1 VKQGLAA
8 ARILLIALAG
18 AFAPRNA
25 AAQAPPE
32 QPAVVPSA
40 PADEYGIFEPVTI
53 DPPASDPPASPSLG
67 AAPDAPTS
75 EPARTVEPATEITTA
90 TVPATEP
97 DEPKPT
103 LANLDREREA
113 ALPNARYKIGN
124 GVTLS
129 SANGRYS
136 LQVRARL
143 QFRYDLDHPNFED
156 EATSHVF
163 QIRRARVVLAGNV
176 FSPHIRY
183 QFQFGFSPRD
193 MANDIP
199 SDLEDSI
206 RRNPLR
212 DARLEFTRLRDF
224 TIWAGQMKVPF
235 SRERV
240 ISSSNLS
247 MVDRSLVNAE
257 LSLDRDI
264 GVAAIS
270 KDIGGLGKLAY
281 YAGVFLG
288 EGRNSFESQD
298 TGLLYVGR
306 FEVNPFGQ
314 FEDYVEGD
322 GERSEK
328 PGLSLGAAYAFHDR
342 AHAARG
348 VGGNPPADGGT
359 TNFHH
364 FTADVVF
371 KWWGVSLLTSFHL
384 RRGFDRVNGGALDAD
399 DMPIPTA
406 PARQGIGWLGQLGW
420 VVPKIPLEFVG
431 RYGLSRNIYGDQS
444 TQPDADEVGA
454 GINWYFVGHNL
465 KLQLD
470 YFRLWDGSLA
480 ASYGEQARLGT
491 DRIRVQV
498 QLYF

>member
-1 VKQGLAA
+1 
-8 ARILLIALAG
+8 LLALAG
-18 AFAPRNA
+18 AFTSKEAS
-25 AAQAPPE
+25 AQAPPTAE
-32 QPAVVPSA
+32 PSA
-40 PADEYGIFEPVTI
+40 PAVEYGIFQPVTI
-53 DPPASDPPASPSLG
+53 DPPAPPPLD
-67 AAPDAPTS
+67 AAPAAPS
-75 EPARTVEPATEITTA
+75 PEPARVSEPATEIAPTTA
-90 TVPATEP
+90 PAAEP
-97 DEPKPT
+97 DGPEPT

-113 ALPNARYKIGN
+113 ELPNVRYKIGN
-124 GVTLS
+124 GVTMS

-143 QFRYDLDHPNFED
+143 QVRYDLDHPNVEG
-156 EATSHVF
+156 EPVSQTF

-224 TIWAGQMKVPF
+224 TIWAGQFKVPF

-240 ISSSNLS
+240 VSSSNLS

-257 LSLDRDI
+257 FSLDRDI
-264 GVAAIS
+264 GIAALS
-270 KDIGGLGKLAY
+270 KDIGGLGGKLSY
-281 YAGVFLG
+281 YVGVFLG

-298 TGLLYVGR
+298 AGLLYVGR
-306 FEVNPFGQ
+306 FEVNPFGK

-322 GERSEK
+322 GERSEA
-328 PGLSLGAAYAFHDR
+328 PGLSIGAAYAFHDR

-348 VGGNPPADGGT
+348 VGGNAPADGGT
-359 TNFHH
+359 TDFHH
-364 FTADVVF
+364 FTGDVVF
-371 KWWGVSLLTSFHL
+371 KWWGVSLLTAVHL
-384 RRGFDRVNGGALDAD
+384 RRGFNRVNGGALDAD
-399 DMPIPTA
+399 DMPIATA
-406 PARQGIGWLGQLGW
+406 PARQGLGWVGQLGW
-420 VVPKIPLEFVG
+420 VVPKVPLEFVG
-431 RYGLSRNIYGDQS
+431 RYGLTRNIYGDQS
-444 TQPDADEVGA
+444 NQPDADEAGG

-465 KLQLD
+465 KLQVD
-470 YFRLWDGSLA
+470 YFRLWDGSLGA
-480 ASYGEQARLGT
+480 TYAEQAKHGD
-491 DRIRVQV
+491 DRVRVQV

>member
-1 VKQGLAA
+1 VKLRSETP
-8 ARILLIALAG
+8 RILLLALAG
-18 AFAPRNA
+18 AFAPTNA

-32 QPAVVPSA
+32 DPAAAPSA
-40 PADEYGIFEPVTI
+40 PADEYGVFEPVTI
-53 DPPASDPPASPSLG
+53 DPPASAPASP
-67 AAPDAPTS
+67 AAPPAT
-75 EPARTVEPATEITTA
+75 EPASATEPATEPAPTA
-90 TVPATEP
+90 EPALATEP
-97 DEPKPT
+97 EPEPPPT

-113 ALPNARYKIGN
+113 ELPNARYKIGN
-124 GVTLS
+124 GVTIA

-143 QFRYDLDHPNFED
+143 QFRYDLDHPNVEG
-156 EATSHVF
+156 EALSQLF

-193 MANDIP
+193 MSNDIP

-224 TIWAGQMKVPF
+224 SIWVGQSKVPF

-257 LSLDRDI
+257 FSLDRDI
-264 GVAAIS
+264 GIAATS
-270 KDIGGLGKLAY
+270 KDLGGLGKLGY
-281 YAGVFLG
+281 SIGVFLG

-306 FEVNPFGQ
+306 FEVTPFGK
-314 FEDYVEGD
+314 FEDYVQGD

-328 PGLSLGAAYAFHDR
+328 PGLSIGAAYAFHDR

-359 TNFHH
+359 TDFHH
-364 FTADVVF
+364 FTADVAF
-371 KWWGVSLLTSFHL
+371 KWSGVSLLTAFHL
-384 RRGFDRVNGGALDAD
+384 RRGFNRVNGGALDAD
-399 DMPIPTA
+399 DMPIATA
-406 PARQGIGWLGQLGW
+406 PARQGIGWIGQLGW

-444 TQPDADEVGA
+444 TQPDADEAGA

-465 KLQLD
+465 KLQVD
-470 YFRLWDGSLA
+470 YFRLWDGSLGA
-480 ASYGEQARLGT
+480 TYAEQARLGT
-491 DRIRVQV
+491 DRFRVQV

>member
-1 VKQGLAA
+1 VQRRSET
-8 ARILLIALAG
+8 ARILFLALVGALAS
-18 AFAPRNA
+18 RNA
-25 AAQAPPE
+25 AAQAPPD
-32 QPAVVPSA
+32 
-40 PADEYGIFEPVTI
+40 DEYGIFAPVTI
-53 DPPASDPPASPSLG
+53 DPPPAPPP
-67 AAPDAPTS
+67 PDAPAT
-75 EPARTVEPATEITTA
+75 EPAPAIEPAPATE
-90 TVPATEP
+90 PAPKPDQPEP

-113 ALPNARYKIGN
+113 ELPNARYKIGN
-124 GVTLS
+124 GVTIS

-143 QFRYDLDHPNFED
+143 QFRYDLEHPNVEG
-156 EATSHVF
+156 EPVSQLF

-176 FSPHIRY
+176 FSPYIRY

-193 MANDIP
+193 MSNDIP

-212 DARLEFTRLRDF
+212 DARLEFTRLRNF
-224 TIWAGQMKVPF
+224 TIWAGQSKVPF

-257 LSLDRDI
+257 FSLDRDI
-264 GVAAIS
+264 GIVATS
-270 KDIGGLGKLAY
+270 KDLGGLGKLGY
-281 YAGVFLG
+281 SLGVFMG
-288 EGRNSFESQD
+288 EGRNSFESRD
-298 TGLLYVGR
+298 AGLLYVGR
-306 FEVNPFGQ
+306 FEVTPFGK
-314 FEDYVEGD
+314 FEDYVQGD
-322 GERSEK
+322 GERSK
-328 PGLSLGAAYAFHDR
+328 APGLSIGAAYAFHDR

-364 FTADVVF
+364 VTADLAF
-371 KWWGVSLLTSFHL
+371 KWRGVSLLTAFHL
-384 RRGFDRVNGGALDAD
+384 RRGFDRVNGGVVDAD
-399 DMPIPTA
+399 DMPIATV
-406 PARQGIGWLGQLGW
+406 PARQGIGWIGQLGW
-420 VVPKIPLEFVG
+420 VVPKIPLELVG
-431 RYGLSRNIYGDQS
+431 RYALARNVYGQQS
-444 TQPDADEVGA
+444 SQPEADEAGV

-470 YFRLWDGSLA
+470 YFRLWDGSLG
-480 ASYGEQARLGT
+480 ASYAEQARHGT
-491 DRIRVQV
+491 DRFRVQV